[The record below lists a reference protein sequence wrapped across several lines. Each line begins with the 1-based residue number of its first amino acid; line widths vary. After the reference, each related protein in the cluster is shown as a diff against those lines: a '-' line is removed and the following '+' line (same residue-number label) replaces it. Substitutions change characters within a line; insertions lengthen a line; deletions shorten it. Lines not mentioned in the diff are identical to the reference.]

1 MQAKPSAYQRRI
13 VAIKA
18 TDPIRTLG
26 KVSSIATFGL
36 FVIILIQYVD
46 ARNSRMAEM
55 EDQESL
61 ISQETLSEMR
71 VDRYRADSKAFN
83 QQLKG
88 YDEQAITF
96 SKLNQVQDELLIL
109 AKKHGC
115 TLKKASPRDRETVPF
130 GNDSDQE
137 KEVSSDPN
145 DPNSSKHEL
154 ELIQSS
160 LSLNI
165 AGDLNHIVAFLKAIR
180 DQPWI
185 AQTSQLILRR
195 EQNTNGGMSLEME
208 LTFGKLQIKQGLSQK
223 PIAPKT

>member
-1 MQAKPSAYQRRI
+1 MQAKPSAYQRRV
-13 VAIKA
+13 VAAKSM
-18 TDPIRTLG
+18 DPIRTLG

-55 EDQESL
+55 EDQQSL
-61 ISQETLSEMR
+61 ISQETVSELR
-71 VDRYRADSKAFN
+71 VARYQADAKTLN
-83 QQLKG
+83 EQLKG
-88 YDEQAITF
+88 YEEQAITF
-96 SKLNQVQDELLIL
+96 RKLNQVQDELLIL

-115 TLKKASPRDRETVPF
+115 TLKKASPRERETIPF
-130 GNDSDQE
+130 GNETSQN
-137 KEVSSDPN
+137 KEPSSDPN
-145 DPNSSKHEL
+145 DPNSNKREL

-165 AGDLNHIVAFLKAIR
+165 AGDLNHIVTFLKAIR

-208 LTFGKLQIKQGLSQK
+208 LTFGKLQIKQGLTPR
-223 PIAPKT
+223 PITPKT